1 MNDKQRLWEKGGAI
15 CLAFFTGWA
24 ISCSGQIDP
33 SGGPAKVEIR
43 KTDKACT
50 LYVNNRPFYIKGAGM
65 GSGGQDSLARHG
77 GNSLRTWGSNNGR
90 AVLDR
95 ALTNGLY
102 VTMGLRVGLE
112 RRGFD
117 YNDTSAVNRQ
127 LETIKTEVMKY
138 KDHPALIIWAIG
150 NELNLQAKNPKVW
163 DAVNDIS
170 KMIHQ
175 IDTNHLTTTPIAG
188 INPQLIHEIKIRA
201 PDLDLLA
208 IQTYG
213 GIVGLPDALKK
224 SEWDKPYIITE
235 WGATGYW
242 EVKKTGWGAPIEE
255 DSSVKADSYRK
266 RYETVIAAD
275 RDQCLGSYVFLWGQ
289 KQERTPTWFGMFL
302 ESGEET
308 ESVDVMQY
316 LWTGKWPENRSPRV
330 AGAWLDGKAAL
341 ENIRVRPNQTYRA
354 RISVADPDKDTLTYR
369 WEVVEETKTHST
381 GGDREEKPSAIS
393 GLIQEQNKSE
403 ILMKAPEMPGA
414 YRLFVYIFDGHGH
427 AGHANIPFY
436 VER

>member
-1 MNDKQRLWEKGGAI
+1 MNNQRRLGKKSTTIG
-15 CLAFFTGWA
+15 LALFTGWA
-24 ISCSGQIDP
+24 LSCSGQTNL
-33 SGGPAKVEIR
+33 SVGPAKVEIR
-43 KTDKACT
+43 KTDKAYT
-50 LYVNNRPFYIKGAGM
+50 LSVNNKPFYIKGAGL
-65 GSGGQDSLARHG
+65 GAGGQESLARHG
-77 GNSLRTWGSNNGR
+77 ANSLRTWGSNNGR
-90 AVLDR
+90 TVLDR
-95 ALTNGLY
+95 ALTNGFY

-117 YNDTSAVNRQ
+117 YNDTNAVNRQ
-127 LETIKTEVMKY
+127 REAIRTEVMRY

-175 IDTNHLTTTPIAG
+175 IDTNHLTTTPLAG
-188 INPQLIHEIKIRA
+188 INPRLIQEIKTRA

-208 IQTYG
+208 IQMYG
-213 GIVGLPDALKK
+213 SIVGLPEALKK
-224 SEWDKPYIITE
+224 CEWDKPYIVTE

-242 EVKKTGWGAPIEE
+242 EVKKTEWGAPFEE
-255 DSSVKADSYRK
+255 DSSAKADSYRK

-275 RDQCLGSYVFLWGQ
+275 RNQCLGSYVFLWGQ
-289 KQERTPTWFGMFL
+289 KLERTPTWFGVFL

-308 ESVDVMQY
+308 ESVDVMHY
-316 LWTGKWPENRSPRV
+316 LWTGKWPENRSPRL
-330 AGAWLDGKAAL
+330 AGAWLDGKTAL
-341 ENIRVRPNQTYRA
+341 ENIRVKPNQTYGA
-354 RISVADPDKDTLTYR
+354 RISVTDPDKDSLTYR
-369 WEVVEETKTHST
+369 WEVVEESKAQSS
-381 GGDREEKPSAIS
+381 GGDREERPPVVS
-393 GLIQEQNKSE
+393 GLIQEPNKSE
-403 ILMKAPEMPGA
+403 IQMKAPETPGA